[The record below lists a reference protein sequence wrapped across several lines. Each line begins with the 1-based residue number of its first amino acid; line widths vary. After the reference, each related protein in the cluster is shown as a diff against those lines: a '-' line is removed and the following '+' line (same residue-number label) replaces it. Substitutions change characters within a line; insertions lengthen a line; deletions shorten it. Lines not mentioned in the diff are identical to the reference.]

1 MEDLISNS
9 NQFYFFQDKDK
20 ERVMHSKSYNKEIM
34 MKSIELVFNDVNLWY
49 IIKNVKRGG
58 SYIDSSDWIKNK
70 KATINPIDKKD
81 NKCFQYAVTV
91 VLNHEEA
98 RKDPQR
104 ITNIKP
110 FRNKY
115 NRKQIFLSEKIDCKT
130 LEKNNLT
137 VAINLK
143 NTVIFIVRIA
153 FNLLQKITNMNL
165 IKNYVKRKIFVTF

>member
-1 MEDLISNS
+1 MMLIYGIS
-9 NQFYFFQDKDK
+9 
-20 ERVMHSKSYNKEIM
+20 
-34 MKSIELVFNDVNLWY
+34 L
-49 IIKNVKRGG
+49 KNVKSGG
-58 SYIDSSDWIKNK
+58 SYIDSSDLIKNK
-70 KATINPIDKKD
+70 KATLNPIDKKD

-91 VLNHEEA
+91 VLNHEEI

-115 NRKQIFLSEKIDCKT
+115 NWKKIFLSEKNDCKT

-137 VAINLK
+137 IAINVK
-143 NTVIFIVRIA
+143 NTVIFIVRIV

>member
-81 NKCFQYAVTV
+81 NK
-91 VLNHEEA
+91 
-98 RKDPQR
+98 
-104 ITNIKP
+104 
-110 FRNKY
+110 
-115 NRKQIFLSEKIDCKT
+115 
-130 LEKNNLT
+130 
-137 VAINLK
+137 
-143 NTVIFIVRIA
+143 
-153 FNLLQKITNMNL
+153 
-165 IKNYVKRKIFVTF
+165 

>member
-1 MEDLISNS
+1 
-9 NQFYFFQDKDK
+9 
-20 ERVMHSKSYNKEIM
+20 
-34 MKSIELVFNDVNLWY
+34 MKG
-49 IIKNVKRGG
+49 GG
-58 SYIDSSDWIKNK
+58 SYIDSPDLIKNK
-70 KATINPIDKKD
+70 KATLNPIDKKD

-91 VLNHEEA
+91 VLNHEEI

-115 NRKQIFLSEKIDCKT
+115 NWKKIFLSEKNDCKT

-137 VAINLK
+137 IAINVK

-165 IKNYVKRKIFVTF
+165 IKNYVKRKIFVTFQCLLKTLKYQNLINIKNLIKHNLLFMQIFDIS